1 MHLPKITNHLLTS
14 FLFCCIATAGFSQKM
29 TIVKGVV
36 IDAETKETLPLVN
49 IAFAGTAI
57 GTTTDYDG
65 SYVLES
71 KWASDS
77 IQISYVGYETLTL
90 PVQKGIRQEMNVA
103 MSPFSVIMKTVEV
116 KARRGNYK
124 RKGNPA
130 VALMKEV
137 IAHKGENRIES
148 QQFYEYDKYDKV
160 QFDLNNFDPESLKK
174 RRTMKKFQFLLD
186 YVDTSKIN
194 GKPFLPFFIQETSAK
209 VYYRKNPEV
218 KKEYRDAVKVTG
230 FKDYVDL
237 EDFTTMMDVL
247 YQNVDIYQDNIRI
260 LDLTFMSPISTIANT
275 FYRYYL
281 TDTSAVVNG
290 VPCTKVSF
298 MPVNNQNIAFTGDLY
313 ILKDSSYAV
322 VKADLGITRQINLNF
337 VQDLKLMQEFT
348 RQDSTWVLSKDK
360 LMIDFGLFKK
370 GTGIYGTRTVSY
382 KNFSFNQ
389 EQDDSVYA
397 GTENVVA
404 ASDAYQKPD
413 TYWEQARHDTL
424 TAKEKGIYQMIDT
437 LQRVPAFRTAM
448 DVMGL
453 LFTGYKAIG
462 PIDIG
467 PVGSF
472 YSFNDVEGFR
482 AKIGGETNLK
492 FNPKVSIAGLLA
504 YGFKDQEFK
513 YAGSLLYSFREDFK
527 TNPKHYFR
535 LFYQRE
541 VNLVGQTLQ
550 FTNADNFFI
559 SFQRG
564 STDRMT
570 IVDRYQAGYFLELNN
585 NLSWDL
591 KYINTE
597 QHPAGSFHFDYF
609 DPHTQELTSLA
620 EVRTSELNLRFRFAP
635 NEQFLQ
641 GRTYRMPIFNRYP
654 IFTFNFAAGFN
665 DWLGGKYEYQ
675 KASVNIFKRFY
686 LSFLGNLR
694 FEAEAGKI
702 WGSGVPYFLLHLPRA
717 NQSFAYRTGAYN
729 MMNYMEFASDEY
741 VSLSLEHFFN
751 GFIFNKIPLLRKAKL
766 REVIT
771 FKAIYGSLSDQN
783 NPAKNPEA
791 IQFLKNS
798 DGQPLTTTLEDK
810 PYMEASVGV
819 ANIMKFFRF
828 DMVRRLT
835 YLDRPDVPYMFGVKG
850 MGLRMKISFEF

>member
-1 MHLPKITNHLLTS
+1 MHLPKITKHLLTS

-57 GTTTDYDG
+57 GTTTDLDG

-77 IQISYVGYETLTL
+77 IRISYVGYETLTL

-116 KARRGNYK
+116 KAHRGNYK

-130 VALMKEV
+130 VALMKKV

-148 QQFYEYDKYDKV
+148 QQFYQYDKYDKV

-174 RRTMKKFQFLLD
+174 RRAMKKFQFLLD
-186 YVDTSKIN
+186 YVDTSEIN

-247 YQNVDIYQDNIRI
+247 YQNIDIYQDNIRI

-322 VKADLGITRQINLNF
+322 AKADLGITRQINLNF
-337 VQDLKLMQEFT
+337 VQDLKLLQEFT

-382 KNFSFNQ
+382 KNFSFKKA
-389 EQDDSVYA
+389 QDDSVYA
-397 GTENVVA
+397 GTENIVA
-404 ASDAYQKPD
+404 AVDAYQKTD

-424 TAKEKGIYQMIDT
+424 SAKEKGIYQMIDT
-437 LQRVPAFRTAM
+437 LQKVPAFRTAM
-448 DVMGL
+448 DVMSL

-462 PIDIG
+462 SVDIG

-492 FNPKVSIAGLLA
+492 FNPKISIAGLLA

-527 TNPKHYFR
+527 TNPKHFLR
-535 LFYQRE
+535 LFYQHE

-550 FTNADNFFI
+550 FTSADNFFV

-570 IVDRYQAGYFLELNN
+570 IVDRYQAEYFLELDN

-591 KYINTE
+591 KYINTA

-609 DPHTQELTSLA
+609 DPQTQELTSLA
-620 EVRTSELNLRFRFAP
+620 EVRTSELSLRFRFAP